1 MWGRVNYFHSQKVR
15 GTTFHFFF
23 KSSWLWARIQRQTIF
38 FIDHSVSTMCLLSA
52 LCSIFWKRFPFNL
65 CLRFQLTKSSAIK
78 VPFRFF
84 RHSHLSEFSFSKIS
98 PSKLMNDQV
107 CVIKSGHLLEL
118 SSLSFR
124 HL

>member
-1 MWGRVNYFHSQKVR
+1 MGKGQLFSQSKGKR
-15 GTTFHFFF
+15 NHFSFFF
-23 KSSWLWARIQRQTIF
+23 QIKLVVGSNTTPDNF